1 MTSKYITLCKQNPND
16 PNNLIV
22 LGKRKMKI
30 IEPTVLIE
38 NGVITVDSGACLQ
51 AIWRNKIYEVQ
62 GTILMPYIVITE
74 SE

>member
-30 IEPTVLIE
+30 IEPTVLTE
-38 NGVITVDSGACLQ
+38 HDVITVDSGACLQ
-51 AIWRNKIYEVQ
+51 AIWRDKAYEVQ
-62 GTILMPYIVITE
+62 GTLMPYIVITE